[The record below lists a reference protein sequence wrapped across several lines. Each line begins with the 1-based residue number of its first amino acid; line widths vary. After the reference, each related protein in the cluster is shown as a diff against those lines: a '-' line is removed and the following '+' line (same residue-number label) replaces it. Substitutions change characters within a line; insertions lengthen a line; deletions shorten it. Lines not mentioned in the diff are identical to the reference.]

1 MLTNFLSQ
9 SSPINTMVN
18 AFRKE
23 HQLASKKKI
32 VLTFDGEKLDPHA
45 KVQDTEISDLDFV
58 EVYIK

>member
-1 MLTNFLSQ
+1 
-9 SSPINTMVN
+9 MVN